1 MNAVG
6 KAGGFIIKYQ
16 VQIELILV
24 LILAAAAVFFL
35 IRAVINA
42 GKKRQLLS
50 QINDTVTEINTAVT
64 SLSEKKSDVIYIDNR
79 TSGAKEGQDCTAESQ
94 VSSALK
100 NADSA
105 GSAMQNVSQASA
117 ELSESEDSDTEAGG
131 QAPLPECLRKKAELL
146 RDSRQGDR
154 TEAVDNEPESVGM
167 NGDFTQNA
175 EAAAETSSETR
186 DAAEAQKEAPK
197 KYFSRDCNI
206 SKSGKT
212 YTVEELEKQIKE

>member
-1 MNAVG
+1 MNTVG

-35 IRAVINA
+35 VRAVINA

-79 TSGAKEGQDCTAESQ
+79 TSGAEEGQGCTAESR
-94 VSSALK
+94 VSSALE

-105 GSAMQNVSQASA
+105 DSTMRNASQASA
-117 ELSESEDSDTEAGG
+117 ELSESEGSDAGACR
-131 QAPLPECLRKKAELL
+131 QTPLPECLRKQAELL
-146 RDSRQGDR
+146 EDRQEGR
-154 TEAVDNEPESVGM
+154 AEAAETEPESVRM
-167 NGDFTQNA
+167 SGDFTQTA
-175 EAAAETSSETR
+175 EAAAETSSETGF
-186 DAAEAQKEAPK
+186 AAEEPEEAPK

>member
-24 LILAAAAVFFL
+24 LILAAVAVFFL
-35 IRAVINA
+35 VRAVINA

-50 QINDTVTEINTAVT
+50 QLNDTVTEINTAVT

-79 TSGAKEGQDCTAESQ
+79 TSGAEEGQGCTAESR
-94 VSSALK
+94 VSSALE
-100 NADSA
+100 NAHSA
-105 GSAMQNVSQASA
+105 DRAMRNALQASA
-117 ELSESEDSDTEAGG
+117 ELSESEGSDTEEGG
-131 QAPLPECLRKKAELL
+131 QASLPECLRKQAELSE
-146 RDSRQGDR
+146 DNRQEGR
-154 TEAVDNEPESVGM
+154 LEAAETEPESVRM
-167 NGDFTQNA
+167 SEDFTQTA

-186 DAAEAQKEAPK
+186 FAAEEPEEAPK

>member
-16 VQIELILV
+16 VQIELILI

-35 IRAVINA
+35 ARAVINA

-79 TSGAKEGQDCTAESQ
+79 TSGGEEGHGCTAESRIF
-94 VSSALK
+94 SALES
-100 NADSA
+100 ADSA
-105 GSAMQNVSQASA
+105 DSAMRNASQASA
-117 ELSESEDSDTEAGG
+117 GLSESAGLIAGACG
-131 QAPLPECLRKKAELL
+131 QTPLPECLQKRAELSE
-146 RDSRQGDR
+146 DRQEGR
-154 TEAVDNEPESVGM
+154 PEAAETEPESARTS
-167 NGDFTQNA
+167 GDFTQTG
-175 EAAAETSSETR
+175 EAAAKTPSETGF
-186 DAAEAQKEAPK
+186 AAEEPEAAPK